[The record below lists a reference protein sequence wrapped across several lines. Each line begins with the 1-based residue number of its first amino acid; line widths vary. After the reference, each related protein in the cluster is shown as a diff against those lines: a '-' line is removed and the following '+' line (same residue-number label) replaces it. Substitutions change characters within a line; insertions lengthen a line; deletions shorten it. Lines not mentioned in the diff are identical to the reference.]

1 MKKSAIILLLI
12 LTTNLFAQK
21 PIEILLWADGAPTDN
36 ELKGEENTPTLT
48 VYLPSNGNGK
58 AIVMCPGG
66 GYSHLA
72 MNHEGHDMAQW
83 FNAQG
88 IVYAVLKYRM
98 PNGHS
103 DVPLSDAEQAMRI
116 VREHAKEWKID
127 SDKIGI
133 MGASAGGHLASTL
146 ATHYSSELAKPNFQI
161 LLYPVVTMIEGIT
174 HSGSRNNLIEN
185 AAAGSEK
192 EVMFC
197 NEKQVNSQTPAA
209 FIALSSDDKVVPP
222 ANSINYYTALLQN
235 NIPASL
241 HIYPL
246 GGHGWGFNDSF
257 PYKRQWTEELE
268 KWIRELY

>member
-12 LTTNLFAQK
+12 LTTSLFAQK
-21 PIEILLWADGAPTDN
+21 PIEILLWANGTPTDN

-98 PNGHS
+98 PNRHS
-103 DVPLSDAEQAMRI
+103 NVPLSDAEQAMRI

-146 ATHYSSELAKPNFQI
+146 ATHYSSELTKPNFQI

-174 HSGSRNNLIEN
+174 HSGSRNNLIGN
-185 AAAGSEK
+185 ATAGSEK

-197 NEKQVNSQTPAA
+197 NEKQVNSQTPAT

-235 NIPASL
+235 NIPTSL
-241 HIYPL
+241 HIYPI

>member
-103 DVPLSDAEQAMRI
+103 DVPLSDAEQAMRM

-241 HIYPL
+241 HIYPI

>member
-133 MGASAGGHLASTL
+133 MGASAGGH
-146 ATHYSSELAKPNFQI
+146 PI
-161 LLYPVVTMIEGIT
+161 
-174 HSGSRNNLIEN
+174 
-185 AAAGSEK
+185 
-192 EVMFC
+192 
-197 NEKQVNSQTPAA
+197 
-209 FIALSSDDKVVPP
+209 
-222 ANSINYYTALLQN
+222 
-235 NIPASL
+235 
-241 HIYPL
+241 
-246 GGHGWGFNDSF
+246 
-257 PYKRQWTEELE
+257 
-268 KWIRELY
+268 